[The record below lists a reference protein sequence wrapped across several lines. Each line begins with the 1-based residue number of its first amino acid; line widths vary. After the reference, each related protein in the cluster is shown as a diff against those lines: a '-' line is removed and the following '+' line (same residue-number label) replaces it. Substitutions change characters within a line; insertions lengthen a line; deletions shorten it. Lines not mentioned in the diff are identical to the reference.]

1 MVLSV
6 KPNFLTLTSYLMI
19 IYWLFLGYF
28 DRLFVTYIIG
38 GLALSMVFD
47 LIYVLLA
54 MMSKVHTNRITDGYT
69 VVVLIFMVVEL
80 ALRIILIAKLIG
92 WREPTQKQE
101 YFEVYGEE
109 VELKLR
115 AGKKEHLIEKNTF

>member
-19 IYWLFLGYF
+19 VYWLFLGYF

-47 LIYVLLA
+47 LIYVLLG

-80 ALRIILIAKLIG
+80 ALRIILIAKLIS
-92 WREPTQKQE
+92 WREPAQKQE
-101 YFEVYGEE
+101 YFEVYG
-109 VELKLR
+109 
-115 AGKKEHLIEKNTF
+115 